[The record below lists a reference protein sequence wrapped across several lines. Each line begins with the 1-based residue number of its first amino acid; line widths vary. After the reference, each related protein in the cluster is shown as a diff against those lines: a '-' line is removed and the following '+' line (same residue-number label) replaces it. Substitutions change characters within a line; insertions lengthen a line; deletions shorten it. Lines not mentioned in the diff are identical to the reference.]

1 MQVNANSER
10 LQKSHSE
17 LLELQLVLE
26 RAGSFFTDA
35 QSRAST
41 STLRSGGNDGEQLAQ
56 TQAYY
61 FCGKLDVYSSAVRAC
76 IQLSFVIGLGSK
88 KLQNFQRVTERQL
101 GIKQSLLEYP
111 WRAGGRSVLCS
122 GTLQGTGGHLPG
134 LRVQ

>member
-56 TQAYY
+56 AGST
-61 FCGKLDVYSSAVRAC
+61 
-76 IQLSFVIGLGSK
+76 SFEK
-88 KLQNFQRVTERQL
+88 R
-101 GIKQSLLEYP
+101 LL
-111 WRAGGRSVLCS
+111 L
-122 GTLQGTGGHLPG
+122 GHLFIRFSCDASVARLPDIASHVA
-134 LRVQ
+134 LEATTVSSL